1 MSKKTHKKASKPKA
15 GAKAGVKAKTS
26 AKKTVRAVS
35 KAGAKSKSKSKSKA
49 KSKAK
54 SGSTSKTKPGSSM
67 VGAHKAAA
75 AKGAWKAASSP
86 AKSSSKAKGPAKKK
100 AIANAPAATKSRPQ
114 IREAVKPMSAQ
125 PARQDARPEHTGSG
139 LTIGSKVPAFQLPRD
154 GGATVSLDSF
164 AGRKLVLFFYPRAST
179 PGCTKEAMDFS
190 RLSGAFA
197 ALDTDVVGVSADP
210 PRAQETF
217 RDKHDLTVPLLSDEA
232 HKVLETFGVWG
243 DKSLYG
249 KIFQGIIRTTVLIGP
264 DGRVINIWRNVK
276 VDGHADA
283 VLSYVENL

>member
-15 GAKAGVKAKTS
+15 AAKAGVKAKTS
-26 AKKTVRAVS
+26 AKKTVSTAS
-35 KAGAKSKSKSKSKA
+35 KAGAKTGTKA
-49 KSKAK
+49 KSK
-54 SGSTSKTKPGSSM
+54 SSPPT
-67 VGAHKAAA
+67 VATRKATI
-75 AKGAWKAASSP
+75 AKGAKKAASSP
-86 AKSSSKAKGPAKKK
+86 AKSSSKAKVSAKKAVAK
-100 AIANAPAATKSRPQ
+100 APAPTKSRTA
-114 IREAVKPMSAQ
+114 IADVVKSTPPE
-125 PARQDARPEHTGSG
+125 PARHDTKPEHAGSG
-139 LTIGSKVPAFQLPRD
+139 LTIGSKVPAFELPRD

-210 PRAQETF
+210 QRAQETF

-232 HKVLETFGVWG
+232 HTVLETFGVWG

>member
-15 GAKAGVKAKTS
+15 AAKAGVKAKTS
-26 AKKTVRAVS
+26 AKKTVSTTS
-35 KAGAKSKSKSKSKA
+35 KAGAKTGTTAKSKSKSSPPTVATRKA
-49 KSKAK
+49 
-54 SGSTSKTKPGSSM
+54 T
-67 VGAHKAAA
+67 V
-75 AKGAWKAASSP
+75 AKGTKKAASSP
-86 AKSSSKAKGPAKKK
+86 AKSSSKAKVPPKK
-100 AIANAPAATKSRPQ
+100 AVAKAPAATKSRTA
-114 IREAVKPMSAQ
+114 IRDVVKSMPPE
-125 PARQDARPEHTGSG
+125 PARHDTKPEHAGSG
-139 LTIGSKVPAFQLPRD
+139 LTIGSKVPAFELPRD

-210 PRAQETF
+210 QRAQETF

-232 HKVLETFGVWG
+232 HTVLETFGVWG

>member
-1 MSKKTHKKASKPKA
+1 MSKKTHKKASKPKV
-15 GAKAGVKAKTS
+15 GVKAGVKAKAS
-26 AKKTVRAVS
+26 AKKTAGAAS
-35 KAGAKSKSKSKSKA
+35 KAGAKAKSKS
-49 KSKAK
+49 
-54 SGSTSKTKPGSSM
+54 GSSAA
-67 VGAHKAAA
+67 GARKATSV
-75 AKGAWKAASSP
+75 KGARKAASSTGG
-86 AKSSSKAKGPAKKK
+86 SSSKAKGPAKK
-100 AIANAPAATKSRPQ
+100 AIAKAPAASKSRTA
-114 IREAVKPMSAQ
+114 IRVAPKPMS
-125 PARQDARPEHTGSG
+125 PEPVRQDAKAEQAGKG
-139 LTIGSKVPAFQLPRD
+139 LTVGSKVPAFQLPRD

-210 PRAQETF
+210 QRAQETF

-232 HKVLETFGVWG
+232 HTVLEAFGVWG

>member
-1 MSKKTHKKASKPKA
+1 MSKKMHKKASKPKA
-15 GAKAGVKAKTS
+15 GAKAGVKAKAS
-26 AKKTVRAVS
+26 AKKTVSSAT
-35 KAGAKSKSKSKSKA
+35 KAGAKTGAKA
-49 KSKAK
+49 KSKTK
-54 SGSTSKTKPGSSM
+54 TSSSTAT
-67 VGAHKAAA
+67 VRKASA
-75 AKGAWKAASSP
+75 AKAVKKATSSP
-86 AKSSSKAKGPAKKK
+86 AKSSSKAKAPAKK
-100 AIANAPAATKSRPQ
+100 AVARAPTATRSRTAT
-114 IREAVKPMSAQ
+114 RDVVKPTPPE
-125 PARQDARPEHTGSG
+125 PARHDTKPEHAGSG

-197 ALDTDVVGVSADP
+197 ALGTDVVGVSADP
-210 PRAQETF
+210 QRAQETF

-232 HKVLETFGVWG
+232 HTMLERFGVWG

-249 KIFQGIIRTTVLIGP
+249 KIFQGIIRTTVLVGP
-264 DGRVINIWRNVK
+264 DGRVVNVWRNVK

>member
-15 GAKAGVKAKTS
+15 GAKALVKAQVKAAVKAKAS
-26 AKKTVRAVS
+26 AKKAVGTTS
-35 KAGAKSKSKSKSKA
+35 KVGAKTKSKS
-49 KSKAK
+49 
-54 SGSTSKTKPGSSM
+54 GSST
-67 VGAHKAAA
+67 VAARKATA
-75 AKGAWKAASSP
+75 AKGAKKAAPNST
-86 AKSSSKAKGPAKKK
+86 KSTSKAKGPAKKAIAKK
-100 AIANAPAATKSRPQ
+100 AIAKAPAAPKSRTA
-114 IREAVKPMSAQ
+114 IRDTVKPTS
-125 PARQDARPEHTGSG
+125 PGLARHDAKPEHAGNG

-190 RLSGAFA
+190 RLSDAFA

-210 PRAQETF
+210 LRAQETF

-232 HKVLETFGVWG
+232 HTVLEAFGVWG

-249 KIFQGIIRTTVLIGP
+249 KIFQGIIRTTVLIGT
-264 DGRVINIWRNVK
+264 DGRVVNIWRNVK

>member
-1 MSKKTHKKASKPKA
+1 MP
-15 GAKAGVKAKTS
+15 AK
-26 AKKTVRAVS
+26 
-35 KAGAKSKSKSKSKA
+35 
-49 KSKAK
+49 
-54 SGSTSKTKPGSSM
+54 
-67 VGAHKAAA
+67 KAAA
-75 AKGAWKAASSP
+75 KV
-86 AKSSSKAKGPAKKK
+86 
-100 AIANAPAATKSRPQ
+100 PAATKSRTA
-114 IREAVKPMSAQ
+114 IRDVVKPASVE
-125 PARQDARPEHTGSG
+125 PARHDTKPEQVGSG
-139 LTIGSKVPAFQLPRD
+139 LTIGSKVPAFELPRD

-210 PRAQETF
+210 RRAQETF

-232 HKVLETFGVWG
+232 HTVLEAFGVWG

>member
-26 AKKTVRAVS
+26 AKKAVS
-35 KAGAKSKSKSKSKA
+35 TAAKAGAKTGAKVKSKPGSKSKS
-49 KSKAK
+49 
-54 SGSTSKTKPGSSM
+54 GSST
-67 VGAHKAAA
+67 VAVRKAPVAKAA
-75 AKGAWKAASSP
+75 KKAASGP
-86 AKSSSKAKGPAKKK
+86 AKSSSKAKVSAKKVVAK
-100 AIANAPAATKSRPQ
+100 APAATKSRAA
-114 IREAVKPMSAQ
+114 IREAVKLTSPESARYDIK
-125 PARQDARPEHTGSG
+125 PDHAGSG
-139 LTIGSKVPAFQLPRD
+139 LTVGSKVPAFQLPRD
-154 GGATVSLDSF
+154 GGATMSLDSF

-210 PRAQETF
+210 QRAQETF

-232 HKVLETFGVWG
+232 HTVLEKFGVWG

-249 KIFQGIIRTTVLIGP
+249 KIFQGIIRTTVLVGP

-283 VLSYVENL
+283 VLSYIENL

>member
-1 MSKKTHKKASKPKA
+1 MSKKTRKKASKPKVGARAGSKAATKA
-15 GAKAGVKAKTS
+15 GAKPKAK
-26 AKKTVRAVS
+26 AKASVRKTAGAAS
-35 KAGAKSKSKSKSKA
+35 KAGAKSGATA
-49 KSKAK
+49 KSE
-54 SGSTSKTKPGSSM
+54 SRSSS
-67 VGAHKAAA
+67 A
-75 AKGAWKAASSP
+75 AKGVRKAAPAP
-86 AKSSSKAKGPAKKK
+86 AKSPTKAKGPAKK
-100 AIANAPAATKSRPQ
+100 AAAAKPTAAAKSRAVP
-114 IREAVKPMSAQ
+114 REAAKPPSAE
-125 PARQDARPEHTGSG
+125 PARREARPEQAGPG
-139 LTIGSKVPAFQLPRD
+139 LAIGSKVPPFQLPRD

-190 RLSGAFA
+190 RLSDAFA
-197 ALDTDVVGVSADP
+197 ALDTDVLGISADP
-210 PRAQETF
+210 LRAQETF

-232 HKVLETFGVWG
+232 HTVLTTFGVWG

>member
-15 GAKAGVKAKTS
+15 GAKAGVKAKAS
-26 AKKTVRAVS
+26 AKKTVSSAA
-35 KAGAKSKSKSKSKA
+35 KAGAKTDAKA
-49 KSKAK
+49 KSKTK
-54 SGSTSKTKPGSSM
+54 TSSSTAA
-67 VGAHKAAA
+67 VRKASA
-75 AKGAWKAASSP
+75 AKAVKKATSSP
-86 AKSSSKAKGPAKKK
+86 AKLSSKAKAPAKK
-100 AIANAPAATKSRPQ
+100 AIARAPAATRSRTATRDVMEPTPP
-114 IREAVKPMSAQ
+114 E
-125 PARQDARPEHTGSG
+125 PARHDTKPEHAGSG
-139 LTIGSKVPAFQLPRD
+139 LTIGSKVPAFELPRD

-190 RLSGAFA
+190 RLSDAFA
-197 ALDTDVVGVSADP
+197 ALDTGVVGVSADP
-210 PRAQETF
+210 QRAQETF

-232 HKVLETFGVWG
+232 HTMLERFGVWG

-249 KIFQGIIRTTVLIGP
+249 KIFQGIIRTTVLVGP

>member
-1 MSKKTHKKASKPKA
+1 MSKKTHKKASKPKVGA
-15 GAKAGVKAKTS
+15 KVRAKAGVKAKTS
-26 AKKTVRAVS
+26 AKKAVGTAS
-35 KAGAKSKSKSKSKA
+35 KAGAKSKSKSTSKLT
-49 KSKAK
+49 SK
-54 SGSTSKTKPGSSM
+54 SGSST
-67 VGAHKAAA
+67 V
-75 AKGAWKAASSP
+75 AKGARKAASNP
-86 AKSSSKAKGPAKKK
+86 AKSSSKAKGPAKK
-100 AIANAPAATKSRPQ
+100 AIAKASAVTKARTA
-114 IREAVKPMSAQ
+114 IREAVKPTSAE
-125 PARQDARPEHTGSG
+125 PARRDAKPEQAGTG
-139 LTIGSKVPAFQLPRD
+139 LTIGGKVPAFQLPRD

-210 PRAQETF
+210 RRAQETF

-232 HKVLETFGVWG
+232 HTVLEAFGVWG

-249 KIFQGIIRTTVLIGP
+249 KTFQGIVRTTVLIGP
-264 DGRVINIWRNVK
+264 DRRAINIWRNVK
-276 VDGHADA
+276 VDGHADT

>member
-1 MSKKTHKKASKPKA
+1 MSKKTHKKASKPKV
-15 GAKAGVKAKTS
+15 GAKARVKTGVKAKTS
-26 AKKTVRAVS
+26 ARKTVGTAS
-35 KAGAKSKSKSKSKA
+35 KAGAKTGAKA
-49 KSKAK
+49 KATSK
-54 SGSTSKTKPGSSM
+54 SGSSTAAMLKTPVAK
-67 VGAHKAAA
+67 ATKKAAT
-75 AKGAWKAASSP
+75 GP
-86 AKSSSKAKGPAKKK
+86 AKSSSKAKVPVKEAVAK
-100 AIANAPAATKSRPQ
+100 APAATRSRAA
-114 IREAVKPMSAQ
+114 IRDVVKPTS
-125 PARQDARPEHTGSG
+125 PAHARHDAKPEHAGSG
-139 LTIGSKVPAFQLPRD
+139 LTVGSKVPAFQLPRD

-210 PRAQETF
+210 QRAQETF

-232 HKVLETFGVWG
+232 HTVLEAFGVWG